1 MDDLLVLVH
10 GLMKLA
16 LVVGVMVLVATA
28 PPGTA
33 AAERRSGLTSPH
45 GVAVAAMAG
54 AAAYDDEAFGRGRL
68 RLDDGGSWMDSD
80 DSSPSMNLDGTPMN
94 GDLDLNGHFYGDC
107 GCDFD
112 DWSSDAHTMWD

>member
-28 PPGTA
+28 PAATA
-33 AAERRSGLTSPH
+33 AAKGRSGLSSHH
-45 GVAVAAMAG
+45 GVAVAATAG
-54 AAAYDDEAFGRGRL
+54 AAAYDDEALGRRRS
-68 RLDDGGSWMDSD
+68 RLDDGCNWMDSD

-107 GCDFD
+107 GT
-112 DWSSDAHTMWD
+112 SSMWDD

>member
-16 LVVGVMVLVATA
+16 LVVGVMVLVAAA
-28 PPGTA
+28 PAATA
-33 AAERRSGLTSPH
+33 AAERRPGPSLTH
-45 GVAVAAMAG
+45 GIAVAATAG
-54 AAAYDDEAFGRGRL
+54 AAAYDDDALGRERS
-68 RLDDGGSWMDSD
+68 RLDDGDDWMDSD

-112 DWSSDAHTMWD
+112 TWSNDASSSWD

>member
-28 PPGTA
+28 PSATA
-33 AAERRSGLTSPH
+33 AAERRSDLTSAH
-45 GVAVAAMAG
+45 VVAVAATEG
-54 AAAYDDEAFGRGRL
+54 AAAYDDEALGRGRS

-107 GCDFD
+107 GCD

>member
-28 PPGTA
+28 PSA
-33 AAERRSGLTSPH
+33 ATTSGKGSGNSLVQSTSAHVSAQVVDDHDEPYGRTRS
-45 GVAVAAMAG
+45 
-54 AAAYDDEAFGRGRL
+54 
-68 RLDDGGSWMDSD
+68 RLDDSGTWMDSD

-94 GDLDLNGHFYGDC
+94 GDLDLNGHVFGDC

-112 DWSSDAHTMWD
+112 DSSSVAHSMWD